1 MLQGEEFGFKPC
13 FHFWLRWL
21 YTVICLSSDHGTSR
35 SASTLRSLG
44 GSMMHPVMAI
54 SERFAGSWDAAARH
68 AEQVYSVAAG
78 AKPPPGVENVSR
90 SWERSA
96 NRHRVDSGDS
106 RAPNILTFGELKN
119 FREPLD
125 ELIFSAQEEIN

>member
-1 MLQGEEFGFKPC
+1 
-13 FHFWLRWL
+13 
-21 YTVICLSSDHGTSR
+21 
-35 SASTLRSLG
+35 
-44 GSMMHPVMAI
+44 MMHPVMAI